1 MLKPA
6 ALGGLFIGVLS
17 ALPLIGAANCCCC
30 LWIVSGGVLAA
41 YLGGHGRPISLT
53 PGEGALIGASA
64 GIVGAFVWIP
74 IAVAVDLVMSPV
86 QQAMVGAILSNAR
99 DLPPEARAI
108 LEGLGQP
115 SSAFRYIF
123 GFILQ
128 FCAGGIFGAI
138 GGALGAMFFRKDV
151 PPALGGTF
159 VPPVPPV
166 TDM

>member
-1 MLKPA
+1 MMLRPA

-30 LWIVSGGVLAA
+30 LWVVAGGVLAA
-41 YLGGHGRPISLT
+41 YVAGHGRPVSLT
-53 PGEGALIGASA
+53 PGEGALVGGLA

-74 IAVAVDLVMSPV
+74 IALVVDALMSPL
-86 QQAMVGAILSNAR
+86 QQAMIGAVLSNAR
-99 DLPPEARAI
+99 DLPPEAREV

-128 FCAGGIFGAI
+128 FFAGGVFGAI
-138 GGALGAMFFRKDV
+138 GGVVGAMFFRKDV

-159 VPPVPPV
+159 VPPVPSG
-166 TDM
+166 D